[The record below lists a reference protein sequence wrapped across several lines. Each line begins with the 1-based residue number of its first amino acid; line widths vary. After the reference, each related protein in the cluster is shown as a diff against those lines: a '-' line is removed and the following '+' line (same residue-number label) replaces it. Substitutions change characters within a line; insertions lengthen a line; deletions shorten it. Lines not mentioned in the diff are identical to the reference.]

1 MSVLFFF
8 SFFSFLSRSTSNLFR
23 DEGCKLVVSRME
35 YAYPPCTM
43 IEVGSVKHA
52 VRAQMSIEHGRG
64 NIVVLEGSAS
74 VCH

>member
-1 MSVLFFF
+1 M
-8 SFFSFLSRSTSNLFR
+8 
-23 DEGCKLVVSRME
+23 VSRME

-52 VRAQMSIEHGRG
+52 VCAQMSIEHGRG
-64 NIVVLEGSAS
+64 DIVILEGSAS